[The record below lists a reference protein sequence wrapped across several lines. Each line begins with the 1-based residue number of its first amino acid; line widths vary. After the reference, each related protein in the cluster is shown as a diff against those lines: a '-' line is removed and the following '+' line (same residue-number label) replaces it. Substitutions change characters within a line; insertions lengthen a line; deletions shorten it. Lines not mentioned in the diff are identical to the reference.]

1 VSGTLGAFYSSTP
14 SLAVDV
20 SPLLVRV
27 ADQRSAM
34 VAVGYGVPTRS
45 MWRTGS
51 PSRVSSGIRQV
62 RPDVVDIAWSRDDSM
77 LASTGLDSKV
87 WIWDGQTFGE
97 PLILVAIRCKCGRD

>member
-1 VSGTLGAFYSSTP
+1 VENWKPLTRLVGHQAGAFPIQYRVWSH
-14 SLAVDV
+14 AV
-20 SPLLVRV
+20 PALLRWI
-27 ADQRSAM
+27 D
-34 VAVGYGVPTRS
+34 P
-45 MWRTGS
+45 
-51 PSRVSSGIRQV
+51 